1 MAVDPQSTSGRSS
14 VRIPQEAALYDPGG
28 GILSC
33 LGTAN
38 RRREMEVQHE
48 APHGDLNCS
57 DQLQG
62 PVRRKGPMG
71 SGTAVVGFRPPG
83 APSTPWR
90 TQPQW
95 SASGPRPHK
104 APLGESNRSGRLQAL
119 RANFHMQGDAVMSY
133 DSPQQT
139 EALSYHWSHSSVG

>member
-1 MAVDPQSTSGRSS
+1 
-14 VRIPQEAALYDPGG
+14 
-28 GILSC
+28 
-33 LGTAN
+33 
-38 RRREMEVQHE
+38 MEVQHE

-62 PVRRKGPMG
+62 LVHRKGGPMG
-71 SGTAVVGFRPPG
+71 SRTAVVGFRPPG

-119 RANFHMQGDAVMSY
+119 GPTSICKEMLLCHMTVSSRLRRSHITGLIAQLVRAYG
-133 DSPQQT
+133 
-139 EALSYHWSHSSVG
+139 

>member
-1 MAVDPQSTSGRSS
+1 
-14 VRIPQEAALYDPGG
+14 
-28 GILSC
+28 
-33 LGTAN
+33 
-38 RRREMEVQHE
+38 MEVQHE

-62 PVRRKGPMG
+62 LVHRKGPMG
-71 SGTAVVGFRPPG
+71 SRTAVVGFRPPG

-104 APLGESNRSGRLQAL
+104 APLGDSNRSGRLQAL
-119 RANFHMQGDAVMSY
+119 GHPAWELRTGGGRWRCSMKHPMGI
-133 DSPQQT
+133 
-139 EALSYHWSHSSVG
+139 